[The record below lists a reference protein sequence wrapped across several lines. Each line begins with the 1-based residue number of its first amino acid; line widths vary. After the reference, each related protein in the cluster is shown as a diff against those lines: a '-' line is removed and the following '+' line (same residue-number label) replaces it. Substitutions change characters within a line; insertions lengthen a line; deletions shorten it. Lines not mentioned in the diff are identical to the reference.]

1 MKLCTILAGD
11 DPQGRPP
18 MSLRPAGRR
27 PDLHVVKQF
36 FRLPGEGSAVESVAG
51 RARISPMVI
60 EPHKYAIRAKRDADT
75 PFNPANWSSGTA

>member
-18 MSLRPAGRR
+18 MSPRPAGRR
-27 PDLHVVKQF
+27 ADLHVVKKF

-51 RARISPMVI
+51 RPRISPMA
-60 EPHKYAIRAKRDADT
+60 EPHKYAIRAQLDVDT
-75 PFNPANWSSGTA
+75 LFNPANWSSGTA